1 MRVCKKY
8 DINRLRDYSSLFSRS
23 EVSKWYK
30 NDWSSL
36 KLKIDRYDSAI
47 IEEQRSY
54 LFYLKKVYRI
64 LEIFYP
70 NEYVYKNEFI
80 TKWLM
85 NEIGLEN
92 SIIFSEFRLGKA
104 VADLAMFNGVSKVF
118 EIKTLL
124 DKETRLNNQ
133 LEQYSK
139 LFNEVYL
146 VVPDVKSHL
155 YMKRDSATGVI
166 AYNNV
171 NNSFSLL
178 RQAVCCKKDINV
190 DVLMEVLHTHEYVKA
205 VEQYFGYI
213 PKFDDFTKFQVCK
226 ELIGKI
232 PSDIL
237 SEMFVTLMKA
247 RRIHNEF
254 SKKESQFNQL
264 FLAMNYNTIQK
275 QQLLSNLNTII
286 C

>member
-1 MRVCKKY
+1 MRIGKKY

-23 EVSKWYK
+23 EVSRWYK

-47 IEEQRSY
+47 IEKQHSY
-54 LFYLKKVYRI
+54 LFYVKQIYRV
-64 LEIFYP
+64 LERFYP

-85 NEIGLEN
+85 QEVSLEN
-92 SIIFSEFRLGKA
+92 AIIFSEFRLGKA

-124 DKETRLNNQ
+124 DKETRLSNQ
-133 LEQYSK
+133 LEQYRR

-146 VVPDVKSHL
+146 VVPEVKSHL
-155 YMKRDSATGVI
+155 YMKRDAVTGIITYDHVT
-166 AYNNV
+166 NT
-171 NNSFSLL
+171 FSLL
-178 RQAVCCKKDINV
+178 RQAVCCKNDIDV
-190 DVLMEVLHTHEYVKA
+190 DVLMEVLHTHEYVKI
-205 VEQYFGYI
+205 VEQYFGYR
-213 PKFDDFTKFQVCK
+213 PKFDDFTKFRVCK

-232 PSDIL
+232 PADVL
-237 SEMFVTLMKA
+237 SKEFVMLMKA
-247 RRIHNEF
+247 RRINNVF
-254 SKKESQFNQL
+254 SKREFQFNQL
-264 FLAMNYNTIQK
+264 FLAMNYTANQK
-275 QQLLSNLNTII
+275 QQLLSNLSATI